1 MEREKNACGAE
12 AASTTLEQKKN
23 QEKKETHYF
32 GSLLPSAEWVEPK
45 SGASDLG
52 YPDKKSGKINL
63 ICPSSLESNLGLKSK
78 AAVSISE
85 APLGLGDQECSKCRL
100 RRRPSASPP
109 IFDPRYDIRVA
120 NQNSTRESV

>member
-1 MEREKNACGAE
+1 MRVARRPLQQHWNR
-12 AASTTLEQKKN
+12 KKN

-78 AAVSISE
+78 AAVSISV
-85 APLGLGDQECSKCRL
+85 APLGLGPGMLQM
-100 RRRPSASPP
+100 PTAAASVRVPP